1 MSETSEDIAR
11 QSREILT
18 DFCMVGGGGGVQTCP
33 PPYKRLG
40 NMIDFKTL
48 FLAVSMDFR

>member
-18 DFCMVGGGGGVQTCP
+18 DFCMVGGGGGTNLPPTIQTSWQH
-33 PPYKRLG
+33 
-40 NMIDFKTL
+40 D
-48 FLAVSMDFR
+48 